1 MRTRMQVGV
10 VVFASSLAGGASGQ
24 TFAEYFMDGFNL
36 TDPGRGVENADRG
49 DVIRMSLRVYH
60 DALSFAGGK
69 VDIIAQQNVG
79 HEDITITEDGFSFPF
94 DPWEI
99 GREPLFRIV
108 ASDGPADATRP
119 HNEDVIAFEDGDQ
132 VRISDV
138 NNDFIDFASTP
149 PGLGG
154 LAGGFPLED
163 GEAIFVF
170 DWVYQGGGWLWVT
183 ETSDTARLWR
193 NGNDINGAVV
203 DARDGD
209 PFTIPAP
216 SPLALAGIGLLL
228 GLRRRRRFIEE

>member
-1 MRTRMQVGV
+1 MYRHFATVGV
-10 VVFASSLAGGASGQ
+10 SAGLAMSGVASGQ
-24 TFAEYFMDGFNL
+24 TFAEYFMNGVNL

-60 DALSFAGGK
+60 DALSYAGGK
-69 VDIIAQQNVG
+69 VDIIARQNVG
-79 HEDITITEDGFSFPF
+79 HEDITITEDGFAFPF

-132 VRISDV
+132 VRISDT

-154 LAGGFPLED
+154 LAAAFPLES
-163 GEAIFVF
+163 GEAILVF

-216 SPLALAGIGLLL
+216 GGLGILAFAGIACG
-228 GLRRRRRFIEE
+228 RRRR